1 MKTVIFILALIA
13 APVFT
18 AAGDAITCASPAPT
32 GCNMCLA
39 DGATPPV
46 ATAACFD
53 CKPGYYLGFTS
64 GTTGTCTRCGTGK
77 GIVGGNK
84 DGAQATTGALAAT
97 RVAAAQTADSCTACH
112 ASCAECWAPAS
123 ATGCARCAAGTYASV
138 YAAATGATCTACA
151 STKGRAVGTADLTAV
166 ETADTTCS
174 VACAAG
180 IANCK
185 GTAATDA
192 NWCLANYWWAAGS
205 CTACTDSKTKAAG
218 TAMPTAAET
227 AAACTAPSSSA
238 GSSATLI
245 QALCGASVAAYAL
258 F

>member
-1 MKTVIFILALIA
+1 MKTVIFILALTAIA

-18 AAGDAITCASPAPT
+18 AAGDAIACTANPT
-32 GCNMCLA
+32 NCNFCQKDA
-39 DGATPPV
+39 AGA
-46 ATAACFD
+46 ATAFCYD
-53 CKPGYYLGFTS
+53 CKAGYYLSTAGVGTS
-64 GTTGTCTRCGTGK
+64 ACTRCGTGLGK
-77 GIVGGNK
+77 AAGTATAASLEATRPNTVE
-84 DGAQATTGALAAT
+84 AATT
-97 RVAAAQTADSCTACH
+97 CTACH

-123 ATGCARCAAGTYASV
+123 ATGCARCAGGMYATV
-138 YAAATGATCTACA
+138 YAAGTGATCTACA
-151 STKGRAVGTADLTAV
+151 STKGRAAGAADLTAV
-166 ETADTTCS
+166 EADTVCS
-174 VACAAG
+174 VTCATG

-185 GTAATDA
+185 GAAATDA

-227 AAACTAPSSSA
+227 AAACTAPA
-238 GSSATLI
+238 ATTTTTAKSATLI

>member
-1 MKTVIFILALIA
+1 MKTVIFILALTAVA

-18 AAGDAITCASPAPT
+18 AANDAITCAAGAT
-32 GCNMCLA
+32 NCNMCLS
-39 DGATPPV
+39 DGTA

-53 CKPGYYLGFTS
+53 CKAGYVLAFTS
-64 GTTGTCTRCGTGK
+64 ASTGTCTRCATGLGVAAGT
-77 GIVGGNK
+77 
-84 DGAQATTGALAAT
+84 AATGAAAST
-97 RVAAAQTADSCTACH
+97 RPQAGTCTACH

-138 YAAATGATCTACA
+138 YAATTGATCTACA

-166 ETADTTCS
+166 EDATATCS

-185 GTAATDA
+185 GTGATDA
-192 NWCLANYWWAAGS
+192 NWCLANYWWASNS

-227 AAACTAPSSSA
+227 AAACTAPAAAAA